1 MKKIRNIKIFFTSDI
16 LSFFQKYHSLNVKHL
31 KIIIVSFML
40 LIIGIV
46 IFLGWITHKRIVE
59 TVTNDFNEQQLIL
72 ARHAASQIEN
82 TVNSLK
88 REITLLRLSPSIQ
101 YQENPGLLNRINNT
115 FISVKD
121 LGVYEF
127 LFIDYKRRKAH
138 RINEDTG
145 YTQHNINN
153 HEEELLNFAR
163 NVSRRDWILMEKS
176 YTNEILSKRLIME
189 MVTPVWQIS
198 VDEAH
203 PRPTGQFSGVI
214 VFKIDIPFLIY
225 RITEKIHSGKTGY
238 AWVIDNEGIFLYHPE
253 ESFIGHNAF
262 EIRKLKEPG
271 LSFEKIDKIQK
282 EMILKGNEGKGWY
295 ISGWHRDLKGEIKKL
310 IAYAPINID
319 SFKNKVQW
327 HVAVVAPLSEIEGSI
342 SSIQIQH
349 ILLQAVIVFL
359 ILAGGWFF
367 IFTLVK
373 WSKVLEKSE
382 EKYRSLVENADDII
396 FMADNKYRLVSINK
410 KGLEILERDIN
421 QLIDKPMCDI
431 FPPEGEILTMNI
443 QHVFKEKE
451 PMELTHKLS
460 INDKEYWFNTKLR
473 DLRDERGEIYAVLG
487 ISRDMTERKK
497 MEQQSYH
504 LEILASLGTL
514 GACVAHEIN
523 NPMAVILG
531 FTDMLLEKTP
541 KDSETYEILKIIE
554 KQAINAKNSVE
565 NLLSFVRRRE
575 HKEELVDIN
584 ECLDRV
590 LKIVQNTA
598 LLKMVEIKREFQ
610 ENLPLVKGDAGELQQ
625 VFFNIINNALYEMK
639 NGGMLKVSTKYDK
652 YWVEIFISDTGPGIP
667 KQYRNR
673 IFEPFFTTK
682 EEGKGTGLGLWISY
696 NIIDKH
702 DGLITFKTKTKEES
716 EETGTTFLI
725 KLPAYER

>member
-1 MKKIRNIKIFFTSDI
+1 M
-16 LSFFQKYHSLNVKHL
+16 
-31 KIIIVSFML
+31 
-40 LIIGIV
+40 
-46 IFLGWITHKRIVE
+46 
-59 TVTNDFNEQQLIL
+59 
-72 ARHAASQIEN
+72 
-82 TVNSLK
+82 
-88 REITLLRLSPSIQ
+88 
-101 YQENPGLLNRINNT
+101 
-115 FISVKD
+115 
-121 LGVYEF
+121 
-127 LFIDYKRRKAH
+127 
-138 RINEDTG
+138 
-145 YTQHNINN
+145 
-153 HEEELLNFAR
+153 ELL
-163 NVSRRDWILMEKS
+163 
-176 YTNEILSKRLIME
+176 
-189 MVTPVWQIS
+189 TPVWQIS
-198 VDEAH
+198 IDEAH
-203 PRPTGQFSGVI
+203 PIPTGQFSGLI
-214 VFKIDIPFLIY
+214 VFKIDIPSLIY
-225 RITEKIHSGKTGY
+225 KITEKIHSGKTGY

-271 LSFEKIDKIQK
+271 ISFEKIEKIQK
-282 EMILKGNEGKGWY
+282 EMILKGDEGKGWY

-319 SFKNKVQW
+319 SFKNKMQW
-327 HVAVVAPLSEIEGSI
+327 HVAVVAPVSEIKGSI
-342 SSIQIQH
+342 SSIQMQH
-349 ILLQAVIVFL
+349 ILLQAIIVFL

-373 WSKVLEKSE
+373 WSKVIEKSE

-396 FMADNKYRLVSINK
+396 FMTDNKYRLVSINK
-410 KGLEILERDIN
+410 KGLEILNKEIN
-421 QLIDKPMCDI
+421 QLINEPVCDI
-431 FPPEGEILTMNI
+431 FPPEGEILMMNI

-460 INDKEYWFNTKLR
+460 INGKDYWFNTKLR
-473 DLRDERGEIYAVLG
+473 ELRDEKGEIYAVLG
-487 ISRDMTERKK
+487 ISRDITERKK

-598 LLKMVEIKREFQ
+598 LLKMIEIKREFQ
-610 ENLPLVKGDAGELQQ
+610 ENLPPVKGDAGELQQ

-639 NGGMLKVSTKYDK
+639 NGGMLKVATKYDK
-652 YWVEIFISDTGPGIP
+652 YWVEIFISDTGPGIL

-702 DGLITFKTKTKEES
+702 DGIITFKTKTKEES